1 MLSNLQ
7 AEMARHRICAA
18 AIAATIH
25 RSTRTVSDKINGK
38 VQFTVDEAFTVRTA
52 FSPACP
58 SNTSSPPTVMTTPTE
73 RRLPHGTQCSKARR
87 GASADAKPQSRRR

>member
-18 AIAATIH
+18 AIAAVIH

-38 VQFTVDEAFTVRTA
+38 VQFTVDEAFTVRDSLFPDLSLEYLFAPNGDDYT
-52 FSPACP
+52 
-58 SNTSSPPTVMTTPTE
+58 N
-73 RRLPHGTQCSKARR
+73 
-87 GASADAKPQSRRR
+87 